1 MNFKLSSIF
10 FALVLLFNLS
20 RAQAANL
27 HQDRMLVLEA
37 VESAR
42 YYDFMRAWQ
51 TLSFVQA
58 DVSTLYPSYDK
69 ELVLRSIGTA
79 MFRLNDPYLAPN
91 DKVYFVELD
100 SRQILSGLDRL
111 IYSSGPIG
119 GGPIG
124 GGPIGG
130 GPIGGGPIGGG
141 HIGGGGG
148 FGGPKFI
155 VKTLVARG
163 TGGTTQNDKQAA
175 CSKAEERAHSEALM
189 MCANENGMSESVRF
203 VEIAYVKKSGNE
215 RVCRVDAQL
224 KCRVR
229 L

>member
-10 FALVLLFNLS
+10 FALVLFFNLS
-20 RAQAANL
+20 RGQAANL
-27 HQDRMLVLEA
+27 HQDRLLVMQA

-69 ELVLRSIGTA
+69 ELVLRSLGTA

-91 DKVYFVELD
+91 DKVFYIEED
-100 SRQILSGLDRL
+100 SRLIMSGLDRL
-111 IYSSGPIG
+111 IFM
-119 GGPIG
+119 
-124 GGPIGG
+124 GG

-141 HIGGGGG
+141 HGGGFGGGPIGGGHGGGG
-148 FGGPKFI
+148 FGGPKFV

-175 CSKAEERAHSEALM
+175 CSKAEERAHSEVLM
-189 MCANENGMSESVRF
+189 MCANENGVSESVRF
-203 VEIAYVKKSGNE
+203 VEIAYVKKTGNE